1 MSRKE
6 ALLQLLKLGKEKN
19 QIGIVLLFTK
29 HKDYPDAEIIAVPKA
44 NFELKAQYISAQ
56 YTEDLVLSSCKDIKI
71 ISVKVLDNLG
81 GVVND

>member
-19 QIGIVLLFTK
+19 QIGMVLLITK
-29 HKDYPDAEIIAVPKA
+29 HKDYPEAEIIAVPKA

-56 YTEDLVLSSCKDIKI
+56 YTEDLVLASCKDIKI
-71 ISVKVLDNLG
+71 VGVKVLDNIG
-81 GVVND
+81 GIING